1 MLVRILGFGTY
12 DMDRHPRIGVVLE
25 GFRAH
30 GDQVIEANEPLG
42 VSTAERVDLL
52 RRPWKLAGLVPTLLG
67 AWWRIAHRARRQQ
80 GGWDAVVV
88 GYLGH
93 FDVVLA
99 RLLFPRDTVVLD
111 LLIFGADT
119 ARDRGMQ
126 GSLRLRLLGLLD
138 ALAIRCA
145 DIVMVDTDEHA
156 QLVTSSQRHKVVV
169 VPVGAPAVWFD
180 AGNEPGEPAELGA
193 GEPDPLRVMFYGLFT
208 PLQGARVIG
217 EALGSLAR
225 RQDLEFTMVGSGQ
238 DYEAARAAAA
248 ANPQVTWI
256 AWVDG
261 HSLPVL
267 VAGHEVSLGIFGDG
281 PKALRVVPNKVYQG
295 AAAGCAIVTSNTAP
309 QVRTLGDAAVL
320 VPPGDAVA
328 LAEALQRLADDRMLV
343 ASLRQ
348 RSGRL
353 AEASFTGA
361 SVVEPLRSRLHGG

>member
-1 MLVRILGFGTY
+1 VLVRILGFGTY

-126 GSLRLRLLGLLD
+126 GSLRLRLLG
-138 ALAIRCA
+138 
-145 DIVMVDTDEHA
+145 
-156 QLVTSSQRHKVVV
+156 LVTSSQRHKVVV